1 MHYLSKLKIIE
12 GLKLLIAFL
21 FFFFCISPSLLDLSG
36 NMYEPSYF
44 NINAEYSIKII
55 VLIANSIFAFILFF
69 IVNDQLN
76 KLAIEK
82 DFWQKNDWVTSLPFK
97 IFLSIFALYFLI
109 DNISNFDIQ
118 RALIKDSF
126 GIKETIIQSI
136 LFSLLSFWIL
146 VERNYLLFF
155 GLLFV
160 VLTLAVSLFERE
172 IILYALIP
180 VAIRIRQFVSNKV
193 FLVGILIGLSGMIAF
208 KYVVLDF
215 KADSSSSVELMKE
228 REVFT
233 ELSKDASSKY
243 GIEIEYF
250 KGSSIEYNN
259 LTYLAPY
266 QFFRIFDESRQSNG
280 QIATKFYTND
290 YMGTGFSGVLES
302 WLNFGLIGVFI
313 APFLISLLIFW
324 TVRIGGPII
333 LFTTVIFFT
342 KLLRGE
348 FWVAY
353 TLYLLF
359 PFIFILLGNF
369 ISSKKFIFFS
379 RV

>member
-1 MHYLSKLKIIE
+1 MLYTF
-12 GLKLLIAFL
+12 LLT
-21 FFFFCISPSLLDLSG
+21 IS
-36 NMYEPSYF
+36 
-44 NINAEYSIKII
+44 
-55 VLIANSIFAFILFF
+55 LILIFRG
-69 IVNDQLN
+69 VN
-76 KLAIEK
+76 
-82 DFWQKNDWVTSLPFK
+82 
-97 IFLSIFALYFLI
+97 
-109 DNISNFDIQ
+109 
-118 RALIKDSF
+118 KDSS

-172 IILYALIP
+172 IILYTLIP

-215 KADSSSSVELMKE
+215 KADSSSSVEFMKE
-228 REVFT
+228 RDVFT

-266 QFFRIFDESRQSNG
+266 QFLEYLMNQDKVMDKLQRSSLQMIIWVRVFQES
-280 QIATKFYTND
+280 
-290 YMGTGFSGVLES
+290 
-302 WLNFGLIGVFI
+302 LNHG
-313 APFLISLLIFW
+313 
-324 TVRIGGPII
+324 
-333 LFTTVIFFT
+333 
-342 KLLRGE
+342 
-348 FWVAY
+348 
-353 TLYLLF
+353 
-359 PFIFILLGNF
+359 
-369 ISSKKFIFFS
+369 
-379 RV
+379 